1 MKSKMQKL
9 HEKLIAKG
17 ITVHLINDFRHKKTD
32 RHWNVNRQL

>member
-17 ITVHLINDFRHKKTD
+17 VKVQLINNFRHKKTTD
-32 RHWNVNRQL
+32 TGMSIGGI